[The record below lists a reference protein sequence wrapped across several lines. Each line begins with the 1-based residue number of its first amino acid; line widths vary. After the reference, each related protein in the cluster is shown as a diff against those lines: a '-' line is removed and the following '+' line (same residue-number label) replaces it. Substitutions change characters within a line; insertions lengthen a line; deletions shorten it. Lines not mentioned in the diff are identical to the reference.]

1 MQAGI
6 AVERTIRQQL
16 SLKLKRRLLGRNE
29 CERRIVVSRL
39 KRGPDFRQ
47 ATERLAAAG
56 WPTKKARLHADV
68 LTKIPQSA
76 IRNSQSKFPLVA
88 TATAAAATMSLVS
101 ARTRSRR
108 TAATRGRESGKLS
121 RKFLRAAVRA
131 FCAFPIRRSDK
142 DFALFPAFLAIKF
155 VYWHDRSLFEKPIIS
170 RRRNHHLPPRTGR
183 CTFYLCRF

>member
-29 CERRIVVSRL
+29 CERRVVVSRL

-76 IRNSQSKFPLVA
+76 IRNPQ
-88 TATAAAATMSLVS
+88 
-101 ARTRSRR
+101 
-108 TAATRGRESGKLS
+108 
-121 RKFLRAAVRA
+121 
-131 FCAFPIRRSDK
+131 
-142 DFALFPAFLAIKF
+142 LAIQI
-155 VYWHDRSLFEKPIIS
+155 PIS
-170 RRRNHHLPPRTGR
+170 GNRNRRRRNYVPRFRPYSESKNRCDPRTR
-183 CTFYLCRF
+183 KWKTFAKVSSSRSEGILCLSNSPIGQGFRSLSRISRN